1 MDASSCTRPCAR
13 WREEEL
19 ERDGATQIRR
29 NALAIHSR
37 CVFWSTVTPQLTTTD
52 TGDTEFGPLQLLCR
66 PPTLIPRPETAFM
79 FERFA
84 SLVAANVN
92 AGNEYKLLDLYTGSA
107 PIPLL
112 MRSILPGGWRTYG
125 VDASQQAVALAKDN
139 VDLVARQHQDSKPA
153 TGIWQADIMSPTF
166 AKAAIQKIGG
176 KCHIL
181 TANPP
186 YIPYDQYVNLPSGV
200 REFED
205 VNALLGDG
213 GPDRPLDERKGDGLS
228 HYRRIAEL
236 IPELLVDKEA
246 IADPELKEAPRIALE
261 IGFDQGQVVQDVL
274 RQANVGVSRTECWK
288 DQWDQD
294 RLVVAW
300 L

>member
-1 MDASSCTRPCAR
+1 M
-13 WREEEL
+13 
-19 ERDGATQIRR
+19 
-29 NALAIHSR
+29 
-37 CVFWSTVTPQLTTTD
+37 
-52 TGDTEFGPLQLLCR
+52 
-66 PPTLIPRPETAFM
+66 
-79 FERFA
+79 
-84 SLVAANVN
+84 VAAHINPS
-92 AGNEYKLLDLYTGSA
+92 NEYRLLDLYTGSA

-112 MRSILPGGWRTYG
+112 MRNILPREWRTYG
-125 VDASQQAVALAKDN
+125 VDLSEQAVTLAKDN
-139 VDLVARQHQDSKPA
+139 VDFVSHQHQDSNP
-153 TGIWQADIMSPTF
+153 TTEIWQANIMSPTF
-166 AKAAIQKIGG
+166 ASDALKRVGG

-186 YIPYDQYVNLPSGV
+186 YIPYDQYVDLPRGV

-213 GPDRPLDERKGDGLS
+213 EPDNPLNERKGDGLS

-236 IPELLVDKEA
+236 IPELLIDKEA
-246 IADPELKEAPRIALE
+246 IADPGLKEAPRIALE
-261 IGFDQGQVVQDVL
+261 IGYDQGQLVQDVL
-274 RQANVGVSRTECWK
+274 MQANVGVSRTECWK